1 LKSGSPPVP
10 ANHLLAK
17 LPVAEYVELARDLE
31 HLEVDAGRLIERKGT
46 PLQYVWFP
54 NDCLISVRAE
64 ISDEAGLEVGLIGR
78 EGALDIAF
86 GARGSAAP
94 LTALVQVGGSVLR
107 IEAEVL
113 ARSAGRCPALHRA
126 IFASMR
132 SLMMQAS
139 QSALCSHYH
148 LLEARLA
155 RALLLTRNRLQ
166 SDEFHLTHEFLS
178 KALGVRRVGVTRA
191 ATTLHEK
198 NLIHYRRG
206 AITLADIPGLEA
218 AACACYQID
227 KGLQDTAGKSF

>member
-1 LKSGSPPVP
+1 M
-10 ANHLLAK
+10 AK
-17 LPVAEYVELARDLE
+17 LPVAEYVELARGLE
-31 HLEVDAGRLIERKGT
+31 HIELEAGCLIEQRGT

-54 NDCLISVRAE
+54 NDCLISLRAE

-78 EGALDIAF
+78 EGALSIAF

-94 LTALVQVGGSVLR
+94 LTALVQVGGSAMR
-107 IEAEVL
+107 IEAEAF
-113 ARSAGRCPALHRA
+113 ARLAGRSLGLQHA

-139 QSALCSHYH
+139 QIALCSHYH

-155 RALLLTRNRLQ
+155 RALLLTRDRLQ
-166 SDEFHLTHEFLS
+166 SNEFHLTHEFLS

-191 ATTLHEK
+191 ASTLHEK

-218 AACACYQID
+218 AACACYEID
-227 KGLQDTAGKSF
+227 KGLQTSPGKSY